1 MIRLI
6 IFLGLLGISFN
17 SLSQYDGEG
26 ENEISRFRPGVMWF
40 YTGMRP
46 AKPGKPNKYDRL
58 IFDITYNDWIGDRD
72 PFKNPPLSL
81 GLNTNLMFDVP
92 LTKGNTIAFGWGIS
106 HQIFNIRHD
115 EMLVSDDGSKT
126 TILIPIASTGFSPKK
141 RSLVGNSFSVPLEV
155 RFRKK
160 SWKHLKVH
168 LGGKIGYQLRLTEKT
183 VGKYDGHKVVYRR
196 HGFPNNSK
204 LIYSTHVRFGLRNW
218 ALYASYNLN
227 SIFLNKE
234 STQLNLIQ
242 FGLSISL
249 F

>member
-1 MIRLI
+1 M
-6 IFLGLLGISFN
+6 LGISFGL
-17 SLSQYDGEG
+17 LSQYDGEG
-26 ENEISRFRPGVMWF
+26 ENEVSRFRPGVMWF

-46 AKPGKPNKYDRL
+46 AKPENPSKYDRL
-58 IFDITYNDWIGDRD
+58 IFDITYNDWDGDRD
-72 PFKNPPLSL
+72 LFKNSLLSL

-92 LTKGNTIAFGWGIS
+92 LTKGNTVAFGWGFS
-106 HQIFNIRHD
+106 HQLFNIRHD
-115 EMLVSDDGSKT
+115 EMLISDNENKT
-126 TILIPIASTGFSPKK
+126 TILIPLASTGFTPKT
-141 RSLVGNSFSVPLEV
+141 RSLVGNSFSIPLEI

-160 SWKHLKVH
+160 SWKHFKVH
-168 LGGKIGYQLRLTEKT
+168 LGGKVGCQVRLTEKT
-183 VGKYDGHKVVYRR
+183 VGEYDGYKEVYKR

-204 LIYSTHVRFGLRNW
+204 FIYSTHIRLGLRNW

-227 SIFLNKE
+227 PIFLDKK